1 MSLLEEFLKLLKRE
15 LMWKAKSTSVKIDF
29 GYFPNEYLF
38 REAEVILLNAS
49 LMVFFFSIYLCT

>member
-49 LMVFFFSIYLCT
+49 LMVFFSL